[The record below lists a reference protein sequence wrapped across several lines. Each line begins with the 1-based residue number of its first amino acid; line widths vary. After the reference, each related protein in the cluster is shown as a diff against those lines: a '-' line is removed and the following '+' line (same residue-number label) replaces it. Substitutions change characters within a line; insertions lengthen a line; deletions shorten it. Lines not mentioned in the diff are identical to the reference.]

1 MSDFI
6 LFAKTIQSILSNLD
20 SLYVAGYPR
29 DQNLFQTDKFE
40 CTFRNFDEL
49 VTFEKHLATELVD
62 WVQTMTKA
70 YNSSYFMTFLTGENI
85 WVLESYLQ
93 DKLQQPQDVKR
104 A

>member
-6 LFAKTIQSILSNLD
+6 LFAKIIQSILNNLD

-29 DQNLFQTDKFE
+29 DQYLFKTDKFE
-40 CTFRNFDEL
+40 CIKRNFDDL
-49 VTFEKHLATELVD
+49 VNFEKHLANELVE

-70 YNSSYFMTFLTGENI
+70 YNSSFFMTFLTGENI
-85 WVLESYLQ
+85 WVLERYL
-93 DKLQQPQDVKR
+93 KGKVELPQDVKR

>member
-6 LFAKTIQSILSNLD
+6 LFAKIIQSILSNLD

-29 DQNLFQTDKFE
+29 DQNLFKTDKFE
-40 CTFRNFDEL
+40 CIKRNFDEL
-49 VTFEKHLATELVD
+49 VNFEKHLANELVE

-85 WVLESYLQ
+85 WVLESYLKGKV
-93 DKLQQPQDVKR
+93 DLP
-104 A
+104 